1 MATLKIWTLDSNN
14 NGYWAIVEDISGV
27 KYIEQELTEAQKAQ
41 ARKNIGAASSTEEFI
56 EIESPDVF
64 IFDYTTKT
72 WNIDP
77 TGPFI
82 LTKSFNGTQLP
93 GGDSFMHSC
102 TYYKGD
108 IVRHEIVGSPD
119 MAVNDGAPYH
129 IKQTIQHAT
138 MSMEHYRYWRT
149 GSGWTGW
156 NYTVHGPKPRLNGS
170 CPSNIVSLGIN
181 YDDPMGGFVEL
192 VYTAADTVV
201 TNYGNNHYVSYD
213 KETTLT
219 DAQKVQARDN
229 IGAPAIGNNILDGAL
244 LIYNAQTKQI
254 IDSGFTIKTFY
265 DKILADIK
273 TWIATTETIEDNE
286 AGGQTAMYSAP
297 PESVASVANEQG
309 GDTLMIGGIE

>member
-1 MATLKIWTLDSNN
+1 MAILKIKQP
-14 NGYWAIVEDISGV
+14 NGSWAIVGDTSETI
-27 KYIEQELTEAQKAQ
+27 KFTEQQLTEEQKKV
-41 ARKNIGAASSTEEFI
+41 ARENIGAKAEVEEFI
-56 EIESPDVF
+56 EIESPDDF

-82 LTKSFNGTQLP
+82 LTKSFDGTQLP

-108 IVRHEIVGSPD
+108 IVRHEIIGSPD

-138 MSMEHYRYWRT
+138 MPMEHYRYWRT

-156 NYTVHGPKPRLNGS
+156 NYTVHGPKPRPNGG

-201 TNYGNNHYVSYD
+201 TNYGDNHYISYD

-273 TWIATTETIEDNE
+273 TWIATEEIIEDNS
-286 AGGQTAMYSAP
+286 AGGQTATYSAP